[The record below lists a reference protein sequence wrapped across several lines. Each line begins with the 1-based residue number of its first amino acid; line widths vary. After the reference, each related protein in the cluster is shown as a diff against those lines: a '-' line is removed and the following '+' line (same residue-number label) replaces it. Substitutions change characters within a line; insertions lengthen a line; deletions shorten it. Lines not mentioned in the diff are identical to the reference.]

1 MSELSVPWLR
11 SGTGSTPS
19 DGGCIMQ
26 VIDWIDRNKWTD
38 RPPCVHPVL
47 AKLAIRAN
55 DSLDD
60 KGRQKLLDLAPR
72 LMGTASDDKMLSV
85 KLAVFCARKVLH
97 LFEAKYPKDFRPRQ
111 SIEAAEAWI
120 TEPSEE
126 NRAKAIEARKHAAYA
141 AAATALPFL
150 IEVLEEYERIVGSKD
165 KACVIDY
172 APVVQAMASVA

>member
-97 LFEAKYPKDFRPRQ
+97 LFEAKVPKRL
-111 SIEAAEAWI
+111 S
-120 TEPSEE
+120 S
-126 NRAKAIEARKHAAYA
+126 
-141 AAATALPFL
+141 
-150 IEVLEEYERIVGSKD
+150 
-165 KACVIDY
+165 
-172 APVVQAMASVA
+172 ASVD

>member
-1 MSELSVPWLR
+1 MAPLWHRLNADVTADASCKSSTGLTAI
-11 SGTGSTPS
+11 SG
-19 DGGCIMQ
+19 
-26 VIDWIDRNKWTD
+26 TD

-97 LFEAKYPKDFRPRQ
+97 LFEAKVPKRL
-111 SIEAAEAWI
+111 S
-120 TEPSEE
+120 S
-126 NRAKAIEARKHAAYA
+126 
-141 AAATALPFL
+141 
-150 IEVLEEYERIVGSKD
+150 
-165 KACVIDY
+165 
-172 APVVQAMASVA
+172 ASVD